1 MSCIVY
7 LCLTN
12 AVVVAVFSRRVSM
25 DEWYV
30 VMFLGVYFRLSC
42 SVLGGKK
49 RRSVVPSWYFPA
61 NGYLEAGA
69 AM

>member
-1 MSCIVY
+1 M
-7 LCLTN
+7 
-12 AVVVAVFSRRVSM
+12 VSM

-42 SVLGGKK
+42 SVLGSKK
-49 RRSVVPSWYFPA
+49 RRSVVPLWYFPA